1 MHWRDRD
8 WLAKYLPERRNVLV
22 ALVWACAERD
32 PDVLALLV
40 AALAELD
47 TVTYPAAAVVRLV
60 VPMDSLGQ
68 ASPKSRARALLELG
82 WARYLD
88 GHRELGTELS

>member
-32 PDVLALLV
+32 PDVLG
-40 AALAELD
+40 
-47 TVTYPAAAVVRLV
+47 
-60 VPMDSLGQ
+60 S
-68 ASPKSRARALLELG
+68 
-82 WARYLD
+82 W
-88 GHRELGTELS
+88 